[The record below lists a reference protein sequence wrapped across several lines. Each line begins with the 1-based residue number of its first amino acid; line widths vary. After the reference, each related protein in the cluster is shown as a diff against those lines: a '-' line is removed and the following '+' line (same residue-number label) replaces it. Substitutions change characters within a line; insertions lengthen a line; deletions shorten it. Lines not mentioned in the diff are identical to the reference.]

1 MNRLG
6 PPGAAIVC
14 LAITLSSF
22 SLQSCTSSG
31 AMRSDTAMAADDKT
45 TEKYETAQKLF
56 AKIDLAEAAYQQAR
70 WQEATQL
77 YQVVLLQIPD
87 DPYLWFRLGNSL
99 TQQGDY
105 DNAIRAFETSIQQ
118 DARQAKPWFNL
129 STAHLLSAQLASLKA
144 WQAMDP
150 EDPSRHAAQERLD
163 GVTQLLR

>member
-6 PPGAAIVC
+6 PVGGAIVC
-14 LAITLSSF
+14 LFIAFSSF
-22 SLQSCTSSG
+22 RLQSCTSSG
-31 AMRSDTAMAADDKT
+31 AMRYGRALAGGNHN
-45 TEKYETAQKLF
+45 TEKHETAQKLF
-56 AKIDLAEAAYQQAR
+56 AKLDLAEAAYQQAR

-129 STAHLLSAQLASLKA
+129 STAHLLGAQLASLKA

-150 EDPSRHAAQERLD
+150 DDPSRHAAQERLD

>member
-6 PPGAAIVC
+6 PLGLAIVC
-14 LAITLSSF
+14 LFITFFSF

-31 AMRSDTAMAADDKT
+31 AVRSDTAMAGGNSK

-56 AKIDLAEAAYQQAR
+56 TKIDLAESAYQQAR
-70 WQEATQL
+70 WQEATKL
-77 YQVVLLQIPD
+77 YRVVLAQMPD
-87 DPYLWFRLGNSL
+87 DAYLWFRLGNSL

-129 STAHLLSAQLASLKA
+129 STAHLLGAQLASLKA
-144 WQAMDP
+144 WQTMDP